1 MMIPSLQR
9 ETLKVNT
16 SPTNKD
22 DEAEMALDCKTPTG
36 LEHKIPETA
45 WDCKTPTGEEHKIP
59 ILNTCPPAPGPRWL
73 LDSLSEKKKASKM
86 NSRAEPKIQG
96 MVSPG
101 LLGDGLE
108 TCADQKDKIDGFW
121 NFTTRSYSNYH
132 AGLEATG
139 IPSVTPDRQRM
150 ICARFYGGV
159 TMKQSRDGIWNDRNS
174 KSSSVASAPAPL
186 ILDIDDFKGDFS
198 FDALFGNLVN
208 DLLPSFQDEEADS
221 AEGNI
226 GGSDILANGHA
237 RAPSDAARL
246 AQGLSSPL
254 FPEVDSLLSLFRDSC
269 RELIDLR
276 KQIDGRL
283 YNLKKEVSVQDS
295 KHRKTLAELEQG
307 VDGLFDSFARLDS
320 RISSVG
326 QTAAKIGD
334 HLQSADA
341 QRETASQTI
350 ELIKYMMEFNGSP
363 GDLMEL
369 SPLFSDDS
377 RVSEAAS
384 IAQKLRSF
392 AEEDLG
398 RQGLSVTSVMGNATA
413 SRGLEVAVANLQD
426 YCNELENRLLARFD
440 AASQKRELSTMAEC
454 AKILSQFNR
463 GTSAMQHYV
472 ATRPMFIDV
481 EVMNADTR
489 LVLGD
494 QGSHASPSNVARGLS
509 SLFKEITDTV
519 RKEAAT
525 IMAVFPSPSD
535 VMSILVQRVLE
546 QRVTAL
552 LDKLLVKP
560 SLVNLPPMEEGG
572 LLLYLRMLAVAY
584 EKTQELARD
593 LQAVGCGDLDVEGLT
608 ESLFSSHKDEY
619 PEHEQASLRQ
629 LYQAK
634 MEELRA
640 ESDHLS
646 ESTGTIGRSK
656 GAPVASSHQQITVTV
671 VTEFARWN
679 EEAISRCSLFS
690 SGPAMLAANVK
701 AVFTCLLDEVG
712 QYITEGLER
721 ARDGLTEAAA
731 LRERYVLGTSVSR
744 RVAAAAASAAEAA
757 AAAGESS
764 FRSFMVAVQRCGS
777 SVAIV
782 QQYFANSISRL
793 LLPVDGAH
801 AASCEEMATAMS
813 SAEAAAYKG
822 LQQCI
827 ETVMAE
833 VERLLSAEQRATD
846 YRSPD
851 DGMAPDHRPTNA
863 CTRVV
868 AYLSRVLEA
877 AFTALEGL
885 NKQAFLTELVSLSLD
900 SFDSTGIRLHKGLLN
915 HWQKF
920 TFNPSGG
927 LRLKRDIT
935 EYGEFVRSFNAP
947 SVDEKFEL
955 LGIMA
960 NVFIVAPE
968 SLSTLF
974 EGTPSIRKDAQRFIQ
989 LREDYK
995 SAKLASRLSS
1005 LWTSSEKDYAVRCIL
1020 VNDTL
1025 RDENGTLGNPSLTSF
1040 SEFRVLVPFRS
1051 SKWLPY
1057 KKTTVNIY
1065 CKCQFELLFCAYGLS
1080 RHRKATI
1087 AFSDGSGTNEGSNCS
1102 QARLLPS
1109 PPRS

>member
-1 MMIPSLQR
+1 M
-9 ETLKVNT
+9 
-16 SPTNKD
+16 KD
-22 DEAEMALDCKTPTG
+22 SIAG
-36 LEHKIPETA
+36 I
-45 WDCKTPTGEEHKIP
+45 
-59 ILNTCPPAPGPRWL
+59 
-73 LDSLSEKKKASKM
+73 
-86 NSRAEPKIQG
+86 
-96 MVSPG
+96 
-101 LLGDGLE
+101 
-108 TCADQKDKIDGFW
+108 
-121 NFTTRSYSNYH
+121 RSN
-132 AGLEATG
+132 
-139 IPSVTPDRQRM
+139 I
-150 ICARFYGGV
+150 
-159 TMKQSRDGIWNDRNS
+159 NS
-174 KSSSVASAPAPL
+174 KSSSVASLPL

-221 AEGNI
+221 ADGV
-226 GGSDILANGHA
+226 GGSAVLATGHA
-237 RAPSDAARL
+237 RAPSDAAKL

-283 YNLKKEVSVQDS
+283 YNFKKEVSVQDS
-295 KHRKTLAELEQG
+295 KHRKTLAELEKG
-307 VDGLFDSFARLDS
+307 VDGLFDSFARLDT

-377 RVSEAAS
+377 RVAEAAS

-392 AEEDLG
+392 AEEDIG
-398 RQGLSVTSVMGNATA
+398 RQDLTVTSVMGNATA
-413 SRGLEVAVANLQD
+413 SRGLEVAVTNLQD
-426 YCNELENRLLARFD
+426 YCNELENRLLVRFD

-454 AKILSQFNR
+454 ANFLSQFNR

-481 EVMNADTR
+481 EVMNADSR

-494 QGSHASPSNVARGLS
+494 QGSQASPSNVARGLS

-525 IMAVFPSPSD
+525 IIAVYPSPND

-560 SLVNLPPMEEGG
+560 SLVNLPTMEEGG

-593 LQAVGCGDLDVEGLT
+593 LRAVGCGDLDVEGLT

-634 MEELRA
+634 MEELCA
-640 ESDHLS
+640 ESQQPS

-656 GAPVASSHQQITVTV
+656 GASAASSHQQISVTV
-671 VTEFARWN
+671 VTEFVRWN
-679 EEAISRCSLFS
+679 EEAISRCTLFS
-690 SGPAMLAANVK
+690 SLPATLAANVK
-701 AVFTCLLDEVG
+701 AVFTCLLDQVG

-721 ARDGLTEAAA
+721 ARDGLTEAAT
-731 LRERYVLGTSVSR
+731 LRERFVLGTSVSR

-777 SVAIV
+777 SVAMV

-801 AASCEEMATAMS
+801 AASCEEMAKAMS
-813 SAEAAAYKG
+813 TAEAAAYKG

-833 VERLLSAEQRATD
+833 VERLLPAEQKATD

-863 CTRVV
+863 CTKVV

-885 NKQAFLTELVSLSLD
+885 NKQAFLTEL
-900 SFDSTGIRLHKGLLN
+900 GNRLHKGLLN

-947 SVDEKFEL
+947 SVGEKFEL

-995 SAKLASRLSS
+995 SAKLASRLGS
-1005 LWTSSEKDYAVRCIL
+1005 LWTSS
-1020 VNDTL
+1020 
-1025 RDENGTLGNPSLTSF
+1025 S
-1040 SEFRVLVPFRS
+1040 
-1051 SKWLPY
+1051 
-1057 KKTTVNIY
+1057 
-1065 CKCQFELLFCAYGLS
+1065 
-1080 RHRKATI
+1080 
-1087 AFSDGSGTNEGSNCS
+1087 
-1102 QARLLPS
+1102 
-1109 PPRS
+1109 

>member
-1 MMIPSLQR
+1 
-9 ETLKVNT
+9 
-16 SPTNKD
+16 
-22 DEAEMALDCKTPTG
+22 
-36 LEHKIPETA
+36 
-45 WDCKTPTGEEHKIP
+45 
-59 ILNTCPPAPGPRWL
+59 
-73 LDSLSEKKKASKM
+73 
-86 NSRAEPKIQG
+86 
-96 MVSPG
+96 
-101 LLGDGLE
+101 
-108 TCADQKDKIDGFW
+108 
-121 NFTTRSYSNYH
+121 
-132 AGLEATG
+132 
-139 IPSVTPDRQRM
+139 
-150 ICARFYGGV
+150 
-159 TMKQSRDGIWNDRNS
+159 MKESRDGIRNDRKS
-174 KSSSVASAPAPL
+174 KTPSVGSLPL
-186 ILDIDDFKGDFS
+186 ILDIEDFKGEFS

-208 DLLPSFQDEEADS
+208 ELLPSFQEEESDS
-221 AEGNI
+221 PEGHGI
-226 GGSDILANGHA
+226 SGSDVLANGPA
-237 RAPSDAARL
+237 RGPSDASKL
-246 AQGLSSPL
+246 TQGSSPL
-254 FPEVDSLLSLFRDSC
+254 FPEIDALLSLFRDSC

-276 KQIDGRL
+276 KQVDGKL
-283 YNLKKEVSVQDS
+283 SNLRKDVSVQDS
-295 KHRKTLAELEQG
+295 KHRKTLAELEKG

-350 ELIKYMMEFNGSP
+350 ELIKYLVEFNGSP

-377 RVSEAAS
+377 RVAEAAS
-384 IAQKLRSF
+384 IAQKLRCF
-392 AEEDLG
+392 AEEDIG
-398 RQGLSVTSVMGNATA
+398 RQGISVPSVMGNATA

-426 YCNELENRLLARFD
+426 YCNELENRLLSRFD
-440 AASQKRELSTMAEC
+440 AASQRRELSTMAEC

-494 QGSHASPSNVARGLS
+494 QVSQPSPNNVARGLS
-509 SLFKEITDTV
+509 LLYRNITDTV

-525 IMAVFPSPSD
+525 IMAVFPSPND

-560 SLVNLPPMEEGG
+560 SLVNLPPAGEGG
-572 LLLYLRMLAVAY
+572 LLLYLRMLSVAY
-584 EKTQELARD
+584 EKTQELARE
-593 LQAVGCGDLDVEGLT
+593 LRAVGCGDLDVEGLT

-619 PEHEQASLRQ
+619 PETEQASLRQ
-629 LYQAK
+629 LYRSK

-640 ESDHLS
+640 ESQLS

-656 GAPVASSHQQITVTV
+656 GASVASSHQQISVTV
-671 VTEFARWN
+671 VTEFVRWN
-679 EEAISRCSLFS
+679 EEAISRCTLFS
-690 SGPAMLAANVK
+690 SQPTTLAANVK
-701 AVFTCLLDEVG
+701 AVFTCLLDQVG

-721 ARDGLTEAAA
+721 ARDSLTEAAA
-731 LRERYVLGTSVSR
+731 LRERFVLGTSVSR

-813 SAEAAAYKG
+813 SAEGAAYKG

-833 VERLLSAEQRATD
+833 VERLLSAEQKATD

-851 DGMAPDHRPTNA
+851 DGIVPDHRPTTA

-885 NKQAFLTELVSLSLD
+885 NKQAFLTEL
-900 SFDSTGIRLHKGLLN
+900 GNRLHKGLLN

-989 LREDYK
+989 LREDFK

-1005 LWTSSEKDYAVRCIL
+1005 LWTS
-1020 VNDTL
+1020 
-1025 RDENGTLGNPSLTSF
+1025 
-1040 SEFRVLVPFRS
+1040 
-1051 SKWLPY
+1051 
-1057 KKTTVNIY
+1057 
-1065 CKCQFELLFCAYGLS
+1065 
-1080 RHRKATI
+1080 
-1087 AFSDGSGTNEGSNCS
+1087 
-1102 QARLLPS
+1102 
-1109 PPRS
+1109 

>member
-1 MMIPSLQR
+1 MDTCERRPMPRNTRRRLPVLCSLRLRSSCLCSRIP
-9 ETLKVNT
+9 
-16 SPTNKD
+16 
-22 DEAEMALDCKTPTG
+22 
-36 LEHKIPETA
+36 
-45 WDCKTPTGEEHKIP
+45 
-59 ILNTCPPAPGPRWL
+59 
-73 LDSLSEKKKASKM
+73 
-86 NSRAEPKIQG
+86 
-96 MVSPG
+96 
-101 LLGDGLE
+101 
-108 TCADQKDKIDGFW
+108 
-121 NFTTRSYSNYH
+121 
-132 AGLEATG
+132 
-139 IPSVTPDRQRM
+139 
-150 ICARFYGGV
+150 
-159 TMKQSRDGIWNDRNS
+159 
-174 KSSSVASAPAPL
+174 
-186 ILDIDDFKGDFS
+186 
-198 FDALFGNLVN
+198 
-208 DLLPSFQDEEADS
+208 
-221 AEGNI
+221 
-226 GGSDILANGHA
+226 
-237 RAPSDAARL
+237 
-246 AQGLSSPL
+246 
-254 FPEVDSLLSLFRDSC
+254 
-269 RELIDLR
+269 
-276 KQIDGRL
+276 IDGRL
-283 YNLKKEVSVQDS
+283 YNLKKDVSVQDS
-295 KHRKTLAELEQG
+295 KHRKTLGELEKG

-350 ELIKYMMEFNGSP
+350 ELIKYLMEFNSSP

-377 RVSEAAS
+377 RVAEAAS

-392 AEEDLG
+392 AEEDIG
-398 RQGLSVTSVMGNATA
+398 RHGIPVPSAMGNATA

-426 YCNELENRLLARFD
+426 YCNELENRLLSRFD
-440 AASQKRELSTMAEC
+440 AASQKRELTTMAEC

-494 QGSHASPSNVARGLS
+494 QAAQASPSNVARGLS
-509 SLFKEITDTV
+509 SLYKEITDTV

-525 IMAVFPSPSD
+525 ITAVFPSPSE

-546 QRVTAL
+546 QRITSL

-560 SLVNLPPMEEGG
+560 SLVNLPSMEEGG

-584 EKTQELARD
+584 EKTRELARD

-619 PEHEQASLRQ
+619 PEYEQASLTQ
-629 LYQAK
+629 LYKVK

-640 ESDHLS
+640 ESQQIS
-646 ESTGTIGRSK
+646 ESSGTIGRSK
-656 GAPVASSHQQITVTV
+656 GASVASSQQQISVTV
-671 VTEFARWN
+671 VTEFVRWN
-679 EEAISRCSLFS
+679 EEAITRCNLFAS
-690 SGPAMLAANVK
+690 QPATLATHVK
-701 AVFTCLLDEVG
+701 AVFTCLLDQVS
-712 QYITEGLER
+712 QYIADGLER
-721 ARDGLTEAAA
+721 ARDSLTEAAN
-731 LRERYVLGTSVSR
+731 LRERFVLGTSVSR

-764 FRSFMVAVQRCGS
+764 FRSFMVAVQRSGS
-777 SVAIV
+777 SVAII

-833 VERLLSAEQRATD
+833 VERLLSAEQKATD

-851 DGMAPDHRPTNA
+851 DGMAPDHRATTA

-868 AYLSRVLEA
+868 AYLSRVLES

-885 NKQAFLTELVSLSLD
+885 NKQAFLTEL
-900 SFDSTGIRLHKGLLN
+900 GNRLHKVLLN

-989 LREDYK
+989 LRDDYK
-995 SAKLASRLSS
+995 SAKLASKLSS
-1005 LWTSSEKDYAVRCIL
+1005 LWS
-1020 VNDTL
+1020 
-1025 RDENGTLGNPSLTSF
+1025 
-1040 SEFRVLVPFRS
+1040 
-1051 SKWLPY
+1051 
-1057 KKTTVNIY
+1057 
-1065 CKCQFELLFCAYGLS
+1065 
-1080 RHRKATI
+1080 
-1087 AFSDGSGTNEGSNCS
+1087 
-1102 QARLLPS
+1102 
-1109 PPRS
+1109 

>member
-1 MMIPSLQR
+1 
-9 ETLKVNT
+9 
-16 SPTNKD
+16 
-22 DEAEMALDCKTPTG
+22 
-36 LEHKIPETA
+36 
-45 WDCKTPTGEEHKIP
+45 
-59 ILNTCPPAPGPRWL
+59 
-73 LDSLSEKKKASKM
+73 
-86 NSRAEPKIQG
+86 
-96 MVSPG
+96 
-101 LLGDGLE
+101 
-108 TCADQKDKIDGFW
+108 
-121 NFTTRSYSNYH
+121 
-132 AGLEATG
+132 
-139 IPSVTPDRQRM
+139 
-150 ICARFYGGV
+150 
-159 TMKQSRDGIWNDRNS
+159 MKEIRDGTKGDKHS
-174 KSSSVASAPAPL
+174 KTSSVNSVPL

-208 DLLPSFQDEEADS
+208 DLLPSFQEEEANS
-221 AEGNI
+221 
-226 GGSDILANGHA
+226 SDANDVFPNGTI
-237 RAPSDAARL
+237 RGPSDVAKL
-246 AQGLSSPL
+246 APL
-254 FPEVDSLLSLFRDSC
+254 FPEVDALLSLFKDSC
-269 RELIDLR
+269 RELVDLR
-276 KQIDGRL
+276 QQIDGRL
-283 YNLKKEVSVQDS
+283 NNLKKDVTLQDS
-295 KHRKTLAELEQG
+295 RHRKTLSELEKG
-307 VDGLFDSFARLDS
+307 IDGLFDSFGRLDS

-334 HLQSADA
+334 HLQSADS
-341 QRETASQTI
+341 QRQTASETI
-350 ELIKYMMEFNGSP
+350 DLIKYLMEFNSSP

-377 RVSEAAS
+377 RVAEAAS

-392 AEEDLG
+392 AEEDIG
-398 RQGLSVTSVMGNATA
+398 KQGITAPSVMGNVTA

-426 YCNELENRLLARFD
+426 YCNELENRLLTRFD
-440 AASQKRELSTMAEC
+440 AASQRRELSTMAEC

-489 LVLGD
+489 LVIGD
-494 QGSHASPSNVARGLS
+494 QASQPSPSNVARGLS
-509 SLFKEITDTV
+509 SLYKEITDTV

-525 IMAVFPSPSD
+525 VTAVFPSPND

-552 LDKLLVKP
+552 LDKLLLKP
-560 SLVNLPPMEEGG
+560 SLVKLPPMEEGG
-572 LLLYLRMLAVAY
+572 VLLYLRMLAVAY

-593 LQAVGCGDLDVEGLT
+593 LRAVGCGDLDVEGLT
-608 ESLFSSHKDEY
+608 ESLFLAYKDEY

-629 LYQAK
+629 LCEAK

-640 ESDHLS
+640 ESQQLT
-646 ESTGTIGRSK
+646 ESTGSIGRSK
-656 GAPVASSHQQITVTV
+656 GASIASSHQQISVTV
-671 VTEFARWN
+671 VTEFVRWN
-679 EEAISRCSLFS
+679 EEAISRCTLFS
-690 SGPAMLAANVK
+690 SQPATLASNVR
-701 AVFTCLLDEVG
+701 AVFTCLLDQVS
-712 QYITEGLER
+712 QYITDGLER
-721 ARDGLTEAAA
+721 ARDSLTEAAA
-731 LRERYVLGTSVSR
+731 LRERFVLGTVVSR

-764 FRSFMVAVQRCGS
+764 FRSFMVAVQRCAS

-793 LLPVDGAH
+793 LLPVDGVH

-833 VERLLSAEQRATD
+833 VERLLSAEQKTTD

-851 DGMAPDHRPTNA
+851 DGIAPDHRPTNA

-877 AFTALEGL
+877 AFTALDGL
-885 NKQAFLTELVSLSLD
+885 NKQAFLTEL
-900 SFDSTGIRLHKGLLN
+900 GNRLHKGLLN

-920 TFNPSGG
+920 MFNPSGG

-935 EYGEFVRSFNAP
+935 EYGDFVRSFNAP

-995 SAKLASRLSS
+995 TAKLAARLSS
-1005 LWTSSEKDYAVRCIL
+1005 LWTSS
-1020 VNDTL
+1020 
-1025 RDENGTLGNPSLTSF
+1025 S
-1040 SEFRVLVPFRS
+1040 
-1051 SKWLPY
+1051 
-1057 KKTTVNIY
+1057 
-1065 CKCQFELLFCAYGLS
+1065 
-1080 RHRKATI
+1080 
-1087 AFSDGSGTNEGSNCS
+1087 
-1102 QARLLPS
+1102 
-1109 PPRS
+1109 

>member
-1 MMIPSLQR
+1 
-9 ETLKVNT
+9 
-16 SPTNKD
+16 
-22 DEAEMALDCKTPTG
+22 
-36 LEHKIPETA
+36 
-45 WDCKTPTGEEHKIP
+45 
-59 ILNTCPPAPGPRWL
+59 
-73 LDSLSEKKKASKM
+73 
-86 NSRAEPKIQG
+86 
-96 MVSPG
+96 
-101 LLGDGLE
+101 
-108 TCADQKDKIDGFW
+108 
-121 NFTTRSYSNYH
+121 
-132 AGLEATG
+132 
-139 IPSVTPDRQRM
+139 
-150 ICARFYGGV
+150 
-159 TMKQSRDGIWNDRNS
+159 MKESRDGISKDKIS
-174 KSSSVASAPAPL
+174 KSASASSLPL

-208 DLLPSFQDEEADS
+208 EHLPSFQEEEADS
-221 AEGNI
+221 AD
-226 GGSDILANGHA
+226 GSGTDGLPNGHI
-237 RAPSDAARL
+237 RIPSDATRF
-246 AQGLSSPL
+246 AQGLTTPF
-254 FPEVDSLLSLFRDSC
+254 FPEVDTLLTLFKDSS

-283 YNLKKEVSVQDS
+283 YNLKKELSVQDS
-295 KHRKTLAELEQG
+295 KHRKTLAELEKG

-350 ELIKYMMEFNGSP
+350 DLIKYLMEFNSSP

-377 RVSEAAS
+377 RVAEAAS
-384 IAQKLRSF
+384 IAEKLRSF
-392 AEEDLG
+392 AEEDIG
-398 RQGLSVTSVMGNATA
+398 RQGIDMGNATA

-440 AASQKRELSTMAEC
+440 AASQRRELSTMSEC

-481 EVMNADTR
+481 EVMNADIR

-494 QGSHASPSNVARGLS
+494 QGSQASPSNVARGLS
-509 SLFKEITDTV
+509 SLYKEITDTV
-519 RKEAAT
+519 RKESAT
-525 IMAVFPSPSD
+525 ITAVFPSPNY

-546 QRVTAL
+546 QRVTAI

-560 SLVNLPPMEEGG
+560 SLVNLPPMDEGG

-593 LQAVGCGDLDVEGLT
+593 LRAVGCGELDIEGLT
-608 ESLFSSHKDEY
+608 ESLFSAHKDEY
-619 PEHEQASLRQ
+619 PEHERASLRQ

-634 MEELRA
+634 MEELRS
-640 ESDHLS
+640 ESQQNS

-656 GAPVASSHQQITVTV
+656 GASVATSHQQISVTV
-671 VTEFARWN
+671 VTEFVRWN
-679 EEAISRCSLFS
+679 EEAINRCTLFS
-690 SGPAMLAANVK
+690 SQDGLYKVPMNFALNIHYFGSVAIHLLYSASPYVPTTLAANVK
-701 AVFTCLLDEVG
+701 AVFTCLLDQVS

-731 LRERYVLGTSVSR
+731 LRERF
-744 RVAAAAASAAEAA
+744 AEAA

-782 QQYFANSISRL
+782 QQFFANSISRL

-833 VERLLSAEQRATD
+833 VERLLSAEQKATD

-851 DGMAPDHRPTNA
+851 DGFAPDHRPTNA

-885 NKQAFLTELVSLSLD
+885 NKQAFLTEL
-900 SFDSTGIRLHKGLLN
+900 GNRLHKGLLT

-1005 LWTSSEKDYAVRCIL
+1005 LFTSS
-1020 VNDTL
+1020 
-1025 RDENGTLGNPSLTSF
+1025 S
-1040 SEFRVLVPFRS
+1040 
-1051 SKWLPY
+1051 
-1057 KKTTVNIY
+1057 
-1065 CKCQFELLFCAYGLS
+1065 
-1080 RHRKATI
+1080 
-1087 AFSDGSGTNEGSNCS
+1087 
-1102 QARLLPS
+1102 
-1109 PPRS
+1109 

>member
-1 MMIPSLQR
+1 MR
-9 ETLKVNT
+9 EGRDRVKNDTT
-16 SPTNKD
+16 SKP
-22 DEAEMALDCKTPTG
+22 
-36 LEHKIPETA
+36 
-45 WDCKTPTGEEHKIP
+45 
-59 ILNTCPPAPGPRWL
+59 
-73 LDSLSEKKKASKM
+73 
-86 NSRAEPKIQG
+86 
-96 MVSPG
+96 
-101 LLGDGLE
+101 
-108 TCADQKDKIDGFW
+108 
-121 NFTTRSYSNYH
+121 
-132 AGLEATG
+132 
-139 IPSVTPDRQRM
+139 
-150 ICARFYGGV
+150 
-159 TMKQSRDGIWNDRNS
+159 
-174 KSSSVASAPAPL
+174 SSVGSIPL

-198 FDALFGNLVN
+198 FDELFGNLVN
-208 DLLPSFQDEEADS
+208 NLLPSFLEDEADS
-221 AEGNI
+221 SE
-226 GGSDILANGHA
+226 GGSDVLPNGHV
-237 RAPSDAARL
+237 RAPSDVTKYS
-246 AQGLSSPL
+246 QGLPSPL
-254 FPEVDSLLSLFRDSC
+254 FPEVDSLLSLFKDSC
-269 RELIDLR
+269 RELVDLR
-276 KQIDGRL
+276 KQVDGKL
-283 YNLKKEVSVQDS
+283 YNLKKEVSLQDS
-295 KHRKTLAELEQG
+295 KHRKTLAELEKG

-350 ELIKYMMEFNGSP
+350 ELIKYLMEFNGSP

-377 RVSEAAS
+377 RVAEAAS

-392 AEEDLG
+392 AEEDMG
-398 RQGLSVTSVMGNATA
+398 RQGIASQSVVGNATA

-440 AASQKRELSTMAEC
+440 AASQRRELSTMSEC

-489 LVLGD
+489 LVLGE
-494 QGSHASPSNVARGLS
+494 QGSQASPSNVARGLS
-509 SLFKEITDTV
+509 SLYKEITDTV

-525 IMAVFPSPSD
+525 ITAVFPSPND

-560 SLVNLPPMEEGG
+560 SLVSPPLMKEGG
-572 LLLYLRMLAVAY
+572 LLLFLRMLAVAY

-593 LQAVGCGDLDVEGLT
+593 LRAVGCGDLDVDGLT
-608 ESLFSSHKDEY
+608 ESLFSSHKEEY

-640 ESDHLS
+640 ESQQLS
-646 ESTGTIGRSK
+646 ESSGTIGRSK
-656 GAPVASSHQQITVTV
+656 GASVASSHQQISVTV
-671 VTEFARWN
+671 VTEFVRWN
-679 EEAISRCSLFS
+679 EEAISRCTLFS
-690 SGPAMLAANVK
+690 SQPTTLAPNVK
-701 AVFTCLLDEVG
+701 SVFTCLLDQVS
-712 QYITEGLER
+712 QYLTEGLER
-721 ARDGLTEAAA
+721 ARDSLTEAAA
-731 LRERYVLGTSVSR
+731 LRERFVLGTSVSR

-813 SAEAAAYKG
+813 SAEGAAYKG

-833 VERLLSAEQRATD
+833 VERLLSAEQKATD

-851 DGMAPDHRPTNA
+851 DGIAPDHRPTNA

-885 NKQAFLTELVSLSLD
+885 NKQAFLTEL
-900 SFDSTGIRLHKGLLN
+900 GNRLHKGLLN

-935 EYGEFVRSFNAP
+935 EYEEFVRSFNAP
-947 SVDEKFEL
+947 SVDENFEL
-955 LGIMA
+955 LGIVA

-968 SLSTLF
+968 SLSSLF

-1005 LWTSSEKDYAVRCIL
+1005 LWTS
-1020 VNDTL
+1020 
-1025 RDENGTLGNPSLTSF
+1025 
-1040 SEFRVLVPFRS
+1040 
-1051 SKWLPY
+1051 
-1057 KKTTVNIY
+1057 
-1065 CKCQFELLFCAYGLS
+1065 
-1080 RHRKATI
+1080 
-1087 AFSDGSGTNEGSNCS
+1087 
-1102 QARLLPS
+1102 
-1109 PPRS
+1109 

>member
-1 MMIPSLQR
+1 MR
-9 ETLKVNT
+9 E
-16 SPTNKD
+16 
-22 DEAEMALDCKTPTG
+22 A
-36 LEHKIPETA
+36 
-45 WDCKTPTGEEHKIP
+45 
-59 ILNTCPPAPGPRWL
+59 R
-73 LDSLSEKKKASKM
+73 
-86 NSRAEPKIQG
+86 
-96 MVSPG
+96 
-101 LLGDGLE
+101 
-108 TCADQKDKIDGFW
+108 DKIRD
-121 NFTTRSYSNYH
+121 
-132 AGLEATG
+132 
-139 IPSVTPDRQRM
+139 DR
-150 ICARFYGGV
+150 
-159 TMKQSRDGIWNDRNS
+159 TSES
-174 KSSSVASAPAPL
+174 ASAASFPL
-186 ILDIDDFKGDFS
+186 ILDVDDFKGDFS

-208 DLLPSFQDEEADS
+208 ELLPSFQEEETDS
-221 AEGNI
+221 LEGHINI
-226 GGSDILANGHA
+226 GGGDSLSNGHL
-237 RAPSDAARL
+237 RRPSDSAKY
-246 AQGLSSPL
+246 AQTLSSPL
-254 FPEVDSLLSLFRDSC
+254 FPEVEKLLSLFNDSC
-269 RELIDLR
+269 KELIELR

-283 YNLKKEVSVQDS
+283 SNLKKEVSVQDS
-295 KHRKTLAELEQG
+295 KHRKTLSELEKG

-334 HLQSADA
+334 QLQSADA

-350 ELIKYMMEFNGSP
+350 ELIKYLMEFNSSP

-377 RVSEAAS
+377 RVAEAAS

-392 AEEDLG
+392 AEEDIG
-398 RQGLSVTSVMGNATA
+398 RQGLSVPSVMGNATA

-440 AASQKRELSTMAEC
+440 AASQKRDLSTMAEC

-494 QGSHASPSNVARGLS
+494 QVAQASPSNVARGLS
-509 SLFKEITDTV
+509 SLYKEITDTV

-525 IMAVFPSPSD
+525 ITAVFPSPNE

-546 QRVTAL
+546 QRVTAVLDRL
-552 LDKLLVKP
+552 LMKP
-560 SLVNLPPMEEGG
+560 SLVKLPSMEEGG

-593 LQAVGCGDLDVEGLT
+593 LRVVGCGDLDVEGLT
-608 ESLFSSHKDEY
+608 ESLFSNHKDEY
-619 PEHEQASLRQ
+619 PEYEQASLGQ
-629 LYQAK
+629 LYQVK

-640 ESDHLS
+640 ESQQTSDS
-646 ESTGTIGRSK
+646 AGTIGRSK
-656 GAPVASSHQQITVTV
+656 GASVASSHQQISVTV
-671 VTEFARWN
+671 VTEFVRWN
-679 EEAISRCSLFS
+679 EEAISRCNLFS
-690 SGPAMLAANVK
+690 SQPSTLATNVK
-701 AVFTCLLDEVG
+701 AVFTCLLDQVS
-712 QYITEGLER
+712 QYIADGLER
-721 ARDGLTEAAA
+721 ARDSLTEAAN
-731 LRERYVLGTSVSR
+731 LRERFVLGTSVSR

-764 FRSFMVAVQRCGS
+764 FRSFMVAVQRSGS
-777 SVAIV
+777 SVAII

-833 VERLLSAEQRATD
+833 VERLLSAEQKATD

-868 AYLSRVLEA
+868 AYLSRVLES

-885 NKQAFLTELVSLSLD
+885 NKQAFLTEL
-900 SFDSTGIRLHKGLLN
+900 GNRLHKMLLN

-968 SLSTLF
+968 SLSSLF

-995 SAKLASRLSS
+995 SAKLAARLSS
-1005 LWTSSEKDYAVRCIL
+1005 LWPSS
-1020 VNDTL
+1020 
-1025 RDENGTLGNPSLTSF
+1025 S
-1040 SEFRVLVPFRS
+1040 
-1051 SKWLPY
+1051 
-1057 KKTTVNIY
+1057 
-1065 CKCQFELLFCAYGLS
+1065 
-1080 RHRKATI
+1080 
-1087 AFSDGSGTNEGSNCS
+1087 
-1102 QARLLPS
+1102 
-1109 PPRS
+1109 

>member
-1 MMIPSLQR
+1 
-9 ETLKVNT
+9 
-16 SPTNKD
+16 
-22 DEAEMALDCKTPTG
+22 
-36 LEHKIPETA
+36 
-45 WDCKTPTGEEHKIP
+45 
-59 ILNTCPPAPGPRWL
+59 
-73 LDSLSEKKKASKM
+73 
-86 NSRAEPKIQG
+86 
-96 MVSPG
+96 
-101 LLGDGLE
+101 
-108 TCADQKDKIDGFW
+108 
-121 NFTTRSYSNYH
+121 
-132 AGLEATG
+132 
-139 IPSVTPDRQRM
+139 
-150 ICARFYGGV
+150 
-159 TMKQSRDGIWNDRNS
+159 MKESRDGSKGDKIS
-174 KSSSVASAPAPL
+174 KSSSVSSLPL

-208 DLLPSFQDEEADS
+208 ELLPSFQEEDTDS
-221 AEGNI
+221 SEGI
-226 GGSDILANGHA
+226 GGNDGLPNGHS
-237 RAPSDAARL
+237 RAASDVAKAS
-246 AQGLSSPL
+246 QGISSPL
-254 FPEVDSLLSLFRDSC
+254 FPEVDSLLSLFKDSC

-276 KQIDGRL
+276 QQVDAKL
-283 YNLKKEVSVQDS
+283 LNLKKEVSVQDS
-295 KHRKTLAELEQG
+295 KHRKTLSELEKG

-334 HLQSADA
+334 HLQSADS

-350 ELIKYMMEFNGSP
+350 ELIKYMMEFNSSP
-363 GDLMEL
+363 GDLIEL

-377 RVSEAAS
+377 RVAEAAS
-384 IAQKLRSF
+384 VAQKLRAF
-392 AEEDLG
+392 AEEDIG
-398 RQGLSVTSVMGNATA
+398 RHGITVPSMGNATA

-426 YCNELENRLLARFD
+426 YCNELENRLLSRFD
-440 AASQKRELSTMAEC
+440 AASQRRELSTMAEC

-463 GTSAMQHYV
+463 GTSAMNHYV
-472 ATRPMFIDV
+472 RTRPMFMDV

-494 QGSHASPSNVARGLS
+494 QGSQVSPSNVARGLS
-509 SLFKEITDTV
+509 SLYKEITDTV

-525 IMAVFPSPSD
+525 IMAVFPSPND
-535 VMSILVQRVLE
+535 VMAILVQRVLE
-546 QRVTAL
+546 ERVTAL

-560 SLVNLPPMEEGG
+560 SLVNLPPVNQGG
-572 LLLYLRMLAVAY
+572 LLLYLRILAVAY

-593 LQAVGCGDLDVEGLT
+593 LRAVGCGDLDVEGLT
-608 ESLFSSHKDEY
+608 ESLFLAHKDEY

-629 LYQAK
+629 LFQAK

-640 ESDHLS
+640 ESQT
-646 ESTGTIGRSK
+646 ESSGTIGRSK
-656 GAPVASSHQQITVTV
+656 GASMPSSQQQISVTV
-671 VTEFARWN
+671 VTEFVRWN
-679 EEAISRCSLFS
+679 EEAISRCTLFS
-690 SGPAMLAANVK
+690 SQPATLAANVK
-701 AVFTCLLDEVG
+701 AVFTCLLDQVS

-721 ARDGLTEAAA
+721 ARDSLNEAAA
-731 LRERYVLGTSVSR
+731 LRERFVLGTSVSR

-764 FRSFMVAVQRCGS
+764 FRSFMVAVQRCAS

-782 QQYFANSISRL
+782 QQYFTNSISRL

-813 SAEAAAYKG
+813 SAEGAAYKG

-833 VERLLSAEQRATD
+833 VERLLSAEQKATD

-851 DGMAPDHRPTNA
+851 DGMAPDHRPTTA

-868 AYLSRVLEA
+868 AYLSRVLEVS
-877 AFTALEGL
+877 FTALEGL
-885 NKQAFLTELVSLSLD
+885 NKQAFLTEL
-900 SFDSTGIRLHKGLLN
+900 GNRLHKGLLS
-915 HWQKF
+915 HWLKF

-935 EYGEFVRSFNAP
+935 EYGEYVRSFNAP

-968 SLSTLF
+968 SLATLF

-1005 LWTSSEKDYAVRCIL
+1005 LWQS
-1020 VNDTL
+1020 
-1025 RDENGTLGNPSLTSF
+1025 
-1040 SEFRVLVPFRS
+1040 
-1051 SKWLPY
+1051 
-1057 KKTTVNIY
+1057 
-1065 CKCQFELLFCAYGLS
+1065 
-1080 RHRKATI
+1080 
-1087 AFSDGSGTNEGSNCS
+1087 
-1102 QARLLPS
+1102 
-1109 PPRS
+1109 

>member
-1 MMIPSLQR
+1 MFGL
-9 ETLKVNT
+9 
-16 SPTNKD
+16 PTYHSGF
-22 DEAEMALDCKTPTG
+22 ES
-36 LEHKIPETA
+36 HKINIFKRKKFN
-45 WDCKTPTGEEHKIP
+45 DIFLLQYRNFQIPTGELRCFLVARSSIP
-59 ILNTCPPAPGPRWL
+59 SPTCQKPWDFIHYSPSNTRFRYNPRNNTR
-73 LDSLSEKKKASKM
+73 EIHIEFAM
-86 NSRAEPKIQG
+86 REPK
-96 MVSPG
+96 
-101 LLGDGLE
+101 DG
-108 TCADQKDKIDGFW
+108 AR
-121 NFTTRSYSNYH
+121 TT
-132 AGLEATG
+132 
-139 IPSVTPDRQRM
+139 
-150 ICARFYGGV
+150 
-159 TMKQSRDGIWNDRNS
+159 S
-174 KSSSVASAPAPL
+174 KSASSNPSFPL

-208 DLLPSFQDEEADS
+208 DLLPSFKLVEAESDAADS
-221 AEGNI
+221 
-226 GGSDILANGHA
+226 LPNGHGHL
-237 RAPSDAARL
+237 RAPSDANKYSQAL
-246 AQGLSSPL
+246 ASPL
-254 FPEVDSLLSLFRDSC
+254 FPEVEKLLSLFKDSC
-269 RELIDLR
+269 KELLELR

-283 YNLKKEVSVQDS
+283 YNLKKDVSVQDS
-295 KHRKTLAELEQG
+295 KHRKTLAELEKG

-350 ELIKYMMEFNGSP
+350 ELIKYLMEFNSSP

-377 RVSEAAS
+377 RVAEAAS

-392 AEEDLG
+392 AEEDIG
-398 RQGLSVTSVMGNATA
+398 RRGIGVPSAVGNAAA

-426 YCNELENRLLARFD
+426 YCNELENRLLSRFD
-440 AASQKRELSTMAEC
+440 AASQKRELTTMAEC

-472 ATRPMFIDV
+472 ATRPMFINV
-481 EVMNADTR
+481 EVMSADTR
-489 LVLGD
+489 LVLGE
-494 QGSHASPSNVARGLS
+494 QAAQASPSNVARGLS
-509 SLFKEITDTV
+509 SLYKTITDTV

-525 IMAVFPSPSD
+525 ITAVFPSPSE

-560 SLVNLPPMEEGG
+560 SLVNLPSMEEGG

-584 EKTQELARD
+584 EKTRELAKD

-608 ESLFSSHKDEY
+608 ESLFSTNKDEY
-619 PEHEQASLRQ
+619 PEYEQASLRQ
-629 LYQAK
+629 LYKMK

-640 ESDHLS
+640 ESQQISDS
-646 ESTGTIGRSK
+646 SGGTIGRSK
-656 GAPVASSHQQITVTV
+656 GASVASQQQISVTV
-671 VTEFARWN
+671 VTEFVRWN
-679 EEAISRCSLFS
+679 EEAISRCNLFAS
-690 SGPAMLAANVK
+690 QPAILATHVK
-701 AVFTCLLDEVG
+701 AVFTCLLDQVS
-712 QYITEGLER
+712 QYIADGLER
-721 ARDGLTEAAA
+721 ARDSLTEAAN
-731 LRERYVLGTSVSR
+731 LRERFVLGTSVSR

-764 FRSFMVAVQRCGS
+764 FRSFMVAVQRSGS
-777 SVAIV
+777 SVAII

-801 AASCEEMATAMS
+801 AASCEEMGTALA

-833 VERLLSAEQRATD
+833 VERLLSAEQKATD

-851 DGMAPDHRPTNA
+851 DGILPDHRATIA

-868 AYLSRVLEA
+868 AYLSRVLES

-885 NKQAFLTELVSLSLD
+885 NKQAFLSEL
-900 SFDSTGIRLHKGLLN
+900 GNRLHKVLLN

-968 SLSTLF
+968 SLATLF

-989 LREDYK
+989 LRDDYK
-995 SAKLASRLSS
+995 SAKLASKLSS
-1005 LWTSSEKDYAVRCIL
+1005 L
-1020 VNDTL
+1020 
-1025 RDENGTLGNPSLTSF
+1025 F
-1040 SEFRVLVPFRS
+1040 S
-1051 SKWLPY
+1051 
-1057 KKTTVNIY
+1057 
-1065 CKCQFELLFCAYGLS
+1065 
-1080 RHRKATI
+1080 
-1087 AFSDGSGTNEGSNCS
+1087 
-1102 QARLLPS
+1102 
-1109 PPRS
+1109 

>member
-1 MMIPSLQR
+1 
-9 ETLKVNT
+9 
-16 SPTNKD
+16 
-22 DEAEMALDCKTPTG
+22 
-36 LEHKIPETA
+36 
-45 WDCKTPTGEEHKIP
+45 
-59 ILNTCPPAPGPRWL
+59 
-73 LDSLSEKKKASKM
+73 
-86 NSRAEPKIQG
+86 
-96 MVSPG
+96 
-101 LLGDGLE
+101 
-108 TCADQKDKIDGFW
+108 
-121 NFTTRSYSNYH
+121 
-132 AGLEATG
+132 
-139 IPSVTPDRQRM
+139 
-150 ICARFYGGV
+150 
-159 TMKQSRDGIWNDRNS
+159 MKEGRDGIWNDKNS
-174 KSSSVASAPAPL
+174 KSSLAGSLPL
-186 ILDIDDFKGDFS
+186 ILDVDDFKGDFS

-208 DLLPSFQDEEADS
+208 NHLPSFQEEEADS
-221 AEGNI
+221 VEGHGSI
-226 GGSDILANGHA
+226 SGSDAFANGHV
-237 RAPSDAARL
+237 RAASDATKF

-276 KQIDGRL
+276 TQIDGRL
-283 YNLKKEVSVQDS
+283 SNLKKEVSTQDS
-295 KHRKTLAELEQG
+295 KHRKTLNELEKG

-350 ELIKYMMEFNGSP
+350 ELIKYLMEFNGSP

-377 RVSEAAS
+377 RVAEAAT

-392 AEEDLG
+392 AEEDIG
-398 RQGLSVTSVMGNATA
+398 RQGISVPTVLGNAAA

-440 AASQKRELSTMAEC
+440 AASQRRELSTMAEC

-494 QGSHASPSNVARGLS
+494 QGSQASPSNVSRGLS
-509 SLFKEITDTV
+509 SLYKEITDTV

-525 IMAVFPSPSD
+525 IMAVFPSPND

-552 LDKLLVKP
+552 LDKLLLKP
-560 SLVNLPPMEEGG
+560 SLVNLPPVEEGG

-593 LQAVGCGDLDVEGLT
+593 LGTVGCGDLDVEGLT

-619 PEHEQASLRQ
+619 PEHEQASLGQ
-629 LYQAK
+629 LYQLK

-640 ESDHLS
+640 ESHQLS
-646 ESTGTIGRSK
+646 QSSGSIGRAR
-656 GAPVASSHQQITVTV
+656 GASMPSSHQQISVTV
-671 VTEFARWN
+671 VTEFVRWN
-679 EEAISRCSLFS
+679 EEAISRCALFS
-690 SGPAMLAANVK
+690 SQPATLATNVK
-701 AVFTCLLDEVG
+701 LVFTCLLDQVG

-721 ARDGLTEAAA
+721 ARDSLTEAAA
-731 LRERYVLGTSVSR
+731 LRERFLLGTSVSR

-813 SAEAAAYKG
+813 SAESAAYKG

-833 VERLLSAEQRATD
+833 VERLLSAEQKTTD

-851 DGMAPDHRPTNA
+851 DGIAPDHRPTTA

-885 NKQAFLTELVSLSLD
+885 NKQAFLTEL
-900 SFDSTGIRLHKGLLN
+900 GNRLHKGLLN

-947 SVDEKFEL
+947 SIDEKFEL

-995 SAKLASRLSS
+995 SARLASKLNS
-1005 LWTSSEKDYAVRCIL
+1005 LWTSYS
-1020 VNDTL
+1020 
-1025 RDENGTLGNPSLTSF
+1025 
-1040 SEFRVLVPFRS
+1040 
-1051 SKWLPY
+1051 
-1057 KKTTVNIY
+1057 
-1065 CKCQFELLFCAYGLS
+1065 
-1080 RHRKATI
+1080 
-1087 AFSDGSGTNEGSNCS
+1087 
-1102 QARLLPS
+1102 
-1109 PPRS
+1109 